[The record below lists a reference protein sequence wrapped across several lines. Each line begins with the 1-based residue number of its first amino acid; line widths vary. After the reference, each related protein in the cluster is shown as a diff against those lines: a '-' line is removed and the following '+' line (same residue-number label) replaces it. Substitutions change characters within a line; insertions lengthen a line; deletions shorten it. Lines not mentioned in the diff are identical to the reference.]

1 MTTGRSTSN
10 ASDPWARALRLL
22 SRRDRSTAEL
32 TAKLKQDGFSAA
44 QIEATLDKCR
54 EYNYLDDHRYAL
66 ERARS
71 LMRSGRGV
79 GRKILGD
86 LRQRGIDET
95 TADRA
100 LQNANQEFDR
110 QRILHDLLERRFP
123 DFNVATAPANE
134 RQRVIHYL
142 QRRGFP
148 LEQIFTALDRFG
160 ED

>member
-1 MTTGRSTSN
+1 MTTGRSKSN

-44 QIEATLDKCR
+44 EIEATLEKCR
-54 EYNYLDDHRYAL
+54 EYNYLDDHRFAL

-95 TADRA
+95 TAERA
-100 LQNANQEFDR
+100 LQHASQEFDCR
-110 QRILHDLLERRFP
+110 LILHDLLERRFP
-123 DFNVATAPANE
+123 DFNLATAPANE
-134 RQRVIHYL
+134 RRRVIHYF
-142 QRRGFP
+142 QRRGFT
-148 LEQIFTALDRFG
+148 LEQIFTSLDRP
-160 ED
+160 EQD